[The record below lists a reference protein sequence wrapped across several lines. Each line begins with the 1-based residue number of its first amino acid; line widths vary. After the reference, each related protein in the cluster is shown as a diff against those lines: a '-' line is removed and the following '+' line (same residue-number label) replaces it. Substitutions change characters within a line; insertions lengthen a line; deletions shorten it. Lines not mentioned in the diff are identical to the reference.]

1 MKQLTI
7 NKSELIAIVDM
18 EENVLVTN
26 PRPDKIQALRDD
38 DAILWHRYAVIDKV
52 TKKVKRLLPN

>member
-1 MKQLTI
+1 MKWLKI

-18 EENVLVTN
+18 EQNVLVSN
-26 PRPDKIQALRDD
+26 PKPDNIQALRDD
-38 DAILWHRYAVIDKV
+38 DASLWYRYAVIDKV

>member
-7 NKSELIAIVDM
+7 RKDELIAIVDI
-18 EENVLVTN
+18 EQNVLVAN

-38 DAILWHRYAVIDKV
+38 DASLWYRYAVIDKT